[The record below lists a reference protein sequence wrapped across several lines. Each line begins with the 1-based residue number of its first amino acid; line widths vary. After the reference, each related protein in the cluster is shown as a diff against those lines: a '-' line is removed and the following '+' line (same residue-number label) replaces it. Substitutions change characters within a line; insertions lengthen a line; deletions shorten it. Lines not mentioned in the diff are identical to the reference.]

1 MKYGP
6 QTAQIETLLEQI
18 KSLTPEQIEALSA
31 AWGAAWGAAR
41 FAAWDAAWDA
51 ARDAALSAALSAAWN
66 AAWGAVLALVVQ
78 DLISEEHFNI
88 LYGPWAS
95 VMG

>member
-1 MKYGP
+1 MEYGP

-31 AWGAAWGAAR
+31 ARDAAGN
-41 FAAWDAAWDA
+41 AAWDA